1 MAYFPPS
8 CSLWAFMM
16 NFSSLLVPQCIWTI
30 AILGELTQ
38 TCLLLHLFRNVL
50 HYVLCIHRDDNV
62 FIWDHFQLWF
72 WSIDISG
79 SWLKRKHS
87 KGHGCFVNAYN
98 SLYCWEVEIW
108 EKKIGNLS
116 LKIVFVLELMSCN
129 FHVLSKSWKVSVM
142 GGEMF
147 GWWCECFWTL
157 KLFLL

>member
-1 MAYFPPS
+1 MTTRFKSFAKFQADNEAISLLPWRIS
-8 CSLWAFMM
+8 LFRCSLWAFMM

-50 HYVLCIHRDDNV
+50 RYVLCIHRDDNV
-62 FIWDHFQLWF
+62 FIWDLKDHFQIWF

-98 SLYCWEVEIW
+98 SLYGWEVEIW
-108 EKKIGNLS
+108 ERK
-116 LKIVFVLELMSCN
+116 LETR
-129 FHVLSKSWKVSVM
+129 VW
-142 GGEMF
+142 
-147 GWWCECFWTL
+147 
-157 KLFLL
+157 KLFSSLN